1 MYLWEFGID
10 VHYGKLEFQEELFE
24 SIVWCLKHVNMC
36 GIMMSE
42 VLIKKYWRVNMHSS
56 YNEVLARV

>member
-36 GIMMSE
+36 GIMMSK